1 METKISLRHDEFQIV
16 TNLLGFKKK
25 YQGNT
30 QNIKDVSINY
40 VQQFQSEDKL
50 KPNAIIINTKLKYR
64 LNPYKRFVFGQGLS
78 EEELLWLVSEIR
90 SWLASIDEQ
99 K

>member
-1 METKISLRHDEFQIV
+1 MSFFFLNSKQKLIV
-16 TNLLGFKKK
+16 TFLILFGLAH
-25 YQGNT
+25 T
-30 QNIKDVSINY
+30 IKHEDVSINY